1 MDIFDASETQKVKD
15 LINNPQNITYSENV
29 HQSVDDLIQD
39 FKSHLKSKESLQLVL
54 PNVGKGMIVERITAP
69 KPNLLAFEGILDGLP
84 TVLLQHPDQLCLAL
98 QCVHQESE
106 PASVAHDDCNTH

>member
-54 PNVGKGMIVERITAP
+54 PNVGA
-69 KPNLLAFEGILDGLP
+69 NY
-84 TVLLQHPDQLCLAL
+84 C
-98 QCVHQESE
+98 SE
-106 PASVAHDDCNTH
+106 TKSACF